1 MAYRVKVEG
10 FEGPFDLLLH
20 LISRRKVDI
29 YDISVASI
37 ADEYLAYLERMSD
50 LDLDVA
56 SEFLLV
62 AATLL
67 EIKASGLFPTEEEPM
82 PDDELSPD
90 EARDVLV
97 ARLLEFKKFKNA
109 ALELSARYES
119 VSKLHPREAGLE
131 PPFAQLLPDFLEG
144 VTLEQLAQVLAS
156 LLIISD
162 VEIVEAAH
170 IAALPISLEERIKE
184 LADAIRSSR
193 TTTFSALVADA
204 DGVSMIVATFLAIL
218 ELYKRGEVQ
227 LQQDETF
234 GEITIWPRNRKAS

>member
-1 MAYRVKVEG
+1 MAYKVKVEG

-20 LISRRKVDI
+20 LISRRKVDV
-29 YDISVASI
+29 YDIRVAAI
-37 ADEYLAYLERMSD
+37 ADEYLAYLEKMTE

-67 EIKASGLFPTEEEPM
+67 ELKASGLFPREEEP
-82 PDDELSPD
+82 PIEDELSPD
-90 EARDVLV
+90 EARDVLA

-109 ALELSARYES
+109 ALELSARFES

-131 PPFAQLLPDFLEG
+131 PQFAQLLPDFLDG
-144 VTLEQLAQVLAS
+144 VTLGQLAEVLAS
-156 LLIISD
+156 LLVVSD

-170 IAALPISLEERIKE
+170 IAALPISLDERIRE
-184 LADAIRSSR
+184 LQELINSSR
-193 TTTFSALVADA
+193 TTTFAALAADSE
-204 DGVSMIVATFLAIL
+204 GLSMFVATFLAIL
-218 ELYKRGEVQ
+218 ELYKRGDIQ

-234 GEITIWPRNRKAS
+234 GEISIWPRKRKAS